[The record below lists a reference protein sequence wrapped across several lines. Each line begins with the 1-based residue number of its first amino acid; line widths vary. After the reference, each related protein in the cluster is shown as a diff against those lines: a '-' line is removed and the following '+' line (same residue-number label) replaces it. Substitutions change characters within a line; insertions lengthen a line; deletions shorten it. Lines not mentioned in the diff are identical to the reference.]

1 MNVLSIDQATKIYGS
16 RVKVR
21 AVDHLSL
28 SVDEGEFVAI
38 MGASGS
44 GKSTLLNLIS
54 GILPLTSGAIRIG
67 GEDISQLKEEEAARF
82 RRDRLGFVFQDYNL
96 VDTLTIGENIML
108 PLMFQQEDPA
118 SMRSRAHAYAEK
130 LGIDAVF
137 DSRTYEVSGGQAQ
150 RAAIARAI
158 IHHPSLLLADEPTG
172 NLDSASA
179 DLVMRMFSALNREER
194 VSTVVVTHDAQTA
207 SFCGRVVFIKD
218 GRVFN
223 ELYRED
229 SQLRFYDEILG
240 VLKFMG
246 GAPR

>member
-1 MNVLSIDQATKIYGS
+1 MNVLSVDQATKIYGNK
-16 RVKVR
+16 VKVW

-28 SVDEGEFVAI
+28 SVMEGEFVAI
-38 MGASGS
+38 MGPSGS

-54 GILPLTSGAIRIG
+54 GILPLTSGEIRVG
-67 GEDISQLKEEEAARF
+67 EEDISRLKEEEAARF
-82 RRDRLGFVFQDYNL
+82 RRDKLGFVFQDYNL

-108 PLMFQQEDPA
+108 PLMFQKKEPGT
-118 SMRSRAHAYAEK
+118 MRKQAHICAEK

-158 IHHPSLLLADEPTG
+158 IHHPKLLLADEPTG

-179 DLVMRMFSALNREER
+179 EQVMRMFAALNSEEH
-194 VSTVVVTHDAQTA
+194 VSSIVVTHDPQTA
-207 SFCGRVVFIKD
+207 SFCGRVVFIRD
-218 GRVFN
+218 GKVFH

-229 SQLRFYDEILG
+229 NQLQFYDEILG
-240 VLKFMG
+240 VLKFLG
-246 GAPR
+246 GA

>member
-1 MNVLSIDQATKIYGS
+1 MNVLSVDQATKIYGNK
-16 RVKVR
+16 VKVR

-28 SVDEGEFVAI
+28 SVMEGELVAV
-38 MGASGS
+38 MGPSGS

-54 GILPLTSGAIRIG
+54 GILPLTSGEIRIG
-67 GEDISQLKEEEAARF
+67 GEDISRLKEEEAARF
-82 RRDRLGFVFQDYNL
+82 RRDKLGFVFQDYNL

-108 PLMFQQEDPA
+108 PLMFRKKDPDT
-118 SMRSRAHAYAEK
+118 MRREAHFYAEK
-130 LGIDAVF
+130 LGIDEVF

-158 IHHPSLLLADEPTG
+158 IHNPSLLLADEPTG

-179 DLVMRMFSALNREER
+179 EQVMRMFAALNSEEH
-194 VSTVVVTHDAQTA
+194 VSSIVVTHDPQTA
-207 SFCGRVVFIKD
+207 SFCGRVVFIRD
-218 GRVFN
+218 GKVFH

-229 SQLRFYDEILG
+229 NQLQFYDEILG

-246 GAPR
+246 GA

>member
-1 MNVLSIDQATKIYGS
+1 MNVLSVDQATKVYGNKI
-16 RVKVR
+16 KVM

-28 SVDEGEFVAI
+28 SVMEGELVAV
-38 MGASGS
+38 MGPSGS

-54 GILPLTSGAIRIG
+54 GILPLTSGEIRIG
-67 GEDISQLKEEEAARF
+67 GEDISRLKEEEAARF
-82 RRDRLGFVFQDYNL
+82 RRDKLGFVFQDYNL

-108 PLMFQQEDPA
+108 PFMFRKKDPDT
-118 SMRSRAHAYAEK
+118 MRREAHFYAEK
-130 LGIDAVF
+130 LGIDEVF

-158 IHHPSLLLADEPTG
+158 IHNPSLLLADEPTG

-179 DLVMRMFSALNREER
+179 EQVMRMFAALNSEEH
-194 VSTVVVTHDAQTA
+194 VSSIVVTHDPRTA
-207 SFCGRVVFIKD
+207 SFCGRVVFIRD
-218 GRVFN
+218 GKVFH

-229 SQLRFYDEILG
+229 NQLQFYDEILG

-246 GAPR
+246 GA

>member
-1 MNVLSIDQATKIYGS
+1 MNVLSVDQATKIYGS

-54 GILPLTSGAIRIG
+54 GILPLTSGTIRIDG
-67 GEDISQLKEEEAARF
+67 KDISQLEEEEAARF
-82 RRDRLGFVFQDYNL
+82 RRDNLGFVFQDYNL

-108 PLMFQQEDPA
+108 PLMFQRADPDAMSA
-118 SMRSRAHAYAEK
+118 SAHAYAEK
-130 LGIDAVF
+130 LGIDAIF
-137 DSRTYEVSGGQAQ
+137 NSRTYEVSGGQAQ

-179 DLVMRMFSALNREER
+179 ELVMRMFSALNKEEH
-194 VSTVVVTHDAQTA
+194 VSTIVVTHDPQTA

-218 GRVFN
+218 GKVFN
-223 ELYRED
+223 EIYREG
-229 SQLRFYDEILG
+229 SQLRFYDEILS
-240 VLKFMG
+240 VLKFLG
-246 GAPR
+246 GV

>member
-1 MNVLSIDQATKIYGS
+1 MNVLSVDQATKVYGNKI
-16 RVKVR
+16 KVM

-28 SVDEGEFVAI
+28 SVTEGEFVAI

-54 GILPLTSGAIRIG
+54 GILPLTSGEIRIG
-67 GEDISQLKEEEAARF
+67 GEDISRLKEGEAARF
-82 RRDRLGFVFQDYNL
+82 RRDKLGFVFQDYNL

-108 PLMFQQEDPA
+108 PLMFQKKDPDI
-118 SMRSRAHAYAEK
+118 MRKEAHAYAKK
-130 LGIDAVF
+130 LGIDTVF

-179 DLVMRMFSALNREER
+179 EQVMQMFAALNAKEQ
-194 VSTVVVTHDAQTA
+194 VSSIVVTHDPRTA
-207 SFCGRVVFIKD
+207 SFCGRVVFIRD
-218 GRVFN
+218 GKVFH

-229 SQLRFYDEILG
+229 NQLHFYDEILG
-240 VLKFMG
+240 VLKFLG
-246 GAPR
+246 GA

>member
-1 MNVLSIDQATKIYGS
+1 MNVLSVNQATKIYGNK
-16 RVKVR
+16 VKVR

-28 SVDEGEFVAI
+28 SVMEGELVAV
-38 MGASGS
+38 MGPSGS

-54 GILPLTSGAIRIG
+54 GILPLTSGEIRIG
-67 GEDISQLKEEEAARF
+67 GEDISRLKEEEAARF
-82 RRDRLGFVFQDYNL
+82 RRDKLGFVFQDYNL

-108 PLMFQQEDPA
+108 PLMFRKRDPDT
-118 SMRSRAHAYAEK
+118 MRREAHFYAEK
-130 LGIDAVF
+130 LGIDEVF

-158 IHHPSLLLADEPTG
+158 IHNPSLLLADEPTG

-179 DLVMRMFSALNREER
+179 EQVMRMFAALNSEEH
-194 VSTVVVTHDAQTA
+194 VSSIVVTHDPRTA
-207 SFCGRVVFIKD
+207 SFCGRVVFIRD
-218 GRVFN
+218 GKVFH

-229 SQLRFYDEILG
+229 NQLQFYDEILG

-246 GAPR
+246 GA

>member
-1 MNVLSIDQATKIYGS
+1 MNVLSVDQATKIYGNK
-16 RVKVR
+16 VKVR

-28 SVDEGEFVAI
+28 SVMEGELVAV
-38 MGASGS
+38 MGPSGS

-54 GILPLTSGAIRIG
+54 GILPLTSGEIRIG
-67 GEDISQLKEEEAARF
+67 GEDISRLKEEEAARF
-82 RRDRLGFVFQDYNL
+82 RRDKLGFVFQDYNL

-108 PLMFQQEDPA
+108 PLMFRKRDPDT
-118 SMRSRAHAYAEK
+118 MRREAHFYAEK
-130 LGIDAVF
+130 LEIDEVF

-158 IHHPSLLLADEPTG
+158 IHNPSLLLADEPTG

-179 DLVMRMFSALNREER
+179 EQVMRMFAALNSEEH
-194 VSTVVVTHDAQTA
+194 VSSIVVTHDPRTA
-207 SFCGRVVFIKD
+207 SFCGRVVFIRD
-218 GRVFN
+218 GKVFH

-229 SQLRFYDEILG
+229 NQLQFYDEILG

-246 GAPR
+246 GA